1 MSDTTVLTF
10 FYFPNRYTYTYLNTP
25 DTCAKWFSPF
35 ISSSVHVTIIL
46 WYIEID
52 DIVDKDINQT
62 SIHR

>member
-35 ISSSVHVTIIL
+35 L